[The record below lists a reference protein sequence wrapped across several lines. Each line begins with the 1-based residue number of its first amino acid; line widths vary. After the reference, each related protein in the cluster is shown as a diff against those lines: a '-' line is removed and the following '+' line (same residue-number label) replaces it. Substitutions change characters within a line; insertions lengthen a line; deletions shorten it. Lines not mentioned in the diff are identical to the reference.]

1 MNPASRIASS
11 DGALGAAAATPAP
24 ADARVARLIAL
35 DWGTSNLRASLL
47 GEGGRLIER
56 RSAPGGVMAVSDG
69 RFEQAL
75 REVCGD
81 WLGQHHV
88 PLIASGMIG
97 SRQGWREAPYV
108 ACPAAAR
115 DLSQCLTTVPLSHG
129 ATLHIVPGLHCIG
142 NDGIDDVMRGEETQ
156 LWGADLPAVSC
167 AVLPGTH
174 SKWAWT
180 GAAGEIVRFQT
191 YMTGE
196 LYGLLTRHSILGRL
210 MAFGQER
217 PAEFERG
224 ALIGLAEHA
233 RLTHIVFAARTAGL
247 MGRTEPEGLPD
258 FLSGLLVGAEIGAA
272 LGSGAAAPAHVVLIG
287 EADLCRRYETGLRLA
302 GVPCSRADE
311 EVTTRGQWRL
321 ACAAGLVREDAQAAS
336 RGREGSLASR
346 DVESGDPE
354 GRGASLPPRAS
365 GAQGE
370 SAVPRHGPVGAPP
383 AACEA
388 SDRTDGG
395 AA

>member
-1 MNPASRIASS
+1 MNPGTLAASAGRGDAVPSARPPVAS
-11 DGALGAAAATPAP
+11 GP
-24 ADARVARLIAL
+24 ARLIAL
-35 DWGTSNLRASLL
+35 DLGTSNLRASLL

-56 RSAPGGVMAVSDG
+56 RSAPGGVMAVPDG

-108 ACPAAAR
+108 ACPAAAS
-115 DLSQCLTTVPLSHG
+115 DLSQCLTTVPLSDG

-142 NDGIDDVMRGEETQ
+142 DDAIDDVIRGEETQ
-156 LWGADLPAVSC
+156 LWGADLPALSC

-196 LYGLLTRHSILGRL
+196 LYGLMTRHSILGRL
-210 MAFGQER
+210 MAFGHER
-217 PAEFERG
+217 PAELERG
-224 ALIGLAEHA
+224 VRIGLAEHA

-272 LGSGAAAPAHVVLIG
+272 LGSGDAAPAHVVLIG
-287 EADLCRRYETGLRLA
+287 EADLCRRYETGLYLA

-311 EVTTRGQWRL
+311 DVTTRGQWRL

-336 RGREGSLASR
+336 RGHEGTFASG

-354 GRGASLPPRAS
+354 GRAAS
-365 GAQGE
+365 GALGE
-370 SAVPRHGPVGAPP
+370 SAGPGHGPVGASP
-383 AACEA
+383 AVRAA
-388 SDRTDGG
+388 SDPIEGDV
-395 AA
+395 A

>member
-1 MNPASRIASS
+1 MSARSS
-11 DGALGAAAATPAP
+11 AP
-24 ADARVARLIAL
+24 AGGPSTPRLIAL

-47 GEGGRLIER
+47 GEGGRLLER
-56 RSAPGGVMAVSDG
+56 RTAPGGIMAVPDG
-69 RFEQAL
+69 RFEEAL
-75 REVCGD
+75 RALCAD
-81 WLGQHHV
+81 WLERHPV

-115 DLSQCLTTVPLSHG
+115 AVADRLTTVSLSDG

-142 NDGIDDVMRGEETQ
+142 DDAVDDVMRGEETQ
-156 LWGADLPAVSC
+156 LWGADLAPASC

-180 GAAGEIVRFQT
+180 GAAGEILRFQT

-210 MAFGQER
+210 MAFGHER

-224 ALIGLAEHA
+224 ARIGLAEHA
-233 RLTHIVFAARTAGL
+233 RLSHIVFAARTSGL

-272 LGSGAAAPAHVVLIG
+272 LGAGAAPPPQVVLIG
-287 EADLCRRYETGLRLA
+287 EADLCRRYEQALRLA
-302 GVPCSRADE
+302 GVPCHRADE

-321 ACAAGLVREDAQAAS
+321 ACAAGLVADE
-336 RGREGSLASR
+336 
-346 DVESGDPE
+346 
-354 GRGASLPPRAS
+354 
-365 GAQGE
+365 
-370 SAVPRHGPVGAPP
+370 
-383 AACEA
+383 
-388 SDRTDGG
+388 GG
-395 AA
+395 AVSGLAGVTAAAAAVGVTP